1 MRITIPKK
9 YPSLTLFFFQ
19 DANLYRK
26 YFARVFKDS
35 SNIFRPDKMSRGFF
49 VIYIF
54 KKTVKSPFDFEWVHF
69 FVKFMYSD
77 FNICQM
83 GLIKL

>member
-1 MRITIPKK
+1 MKHEDNDSKK
-9 YPSLTLFFFQ
+9 VPFVNLIFFQ

-35 SNIFRPDKMSRGFF
+35 SNIFRPDKMSGGFF

-54 KKTVKSPFDFEWVHF
+54 
-69 FVKFMYSD
+69 
-77 FNICQM
+77 
-83 GLIKL
+83 